1 MEGGSTQ
8 HFYTQPYMRSSRFV
22 RILSGT
28 PDGNTSIN
36 TNYGPDH
43 SAAIVLRMREWLK
56 ADVLNVSVESD
67 SGNTDPVNVGDAL
80 GEDMGLG
87 SPIAFHLH
95 DSPSSPKDTTLG
107 PLAEAL
113 SGPFQTTA
121 DVYMPGHNPPDG
133 TITFENLPR
142 GDSANPQV
150 IRTANWAEGHSIMV
164 MFTDFPEE

>member
-8 HFYTQPYMRSSRFV
+8 HFFTQPYLRSSRFV

-28 PDGNTSIN
+28 PDGSTSIN
-36 TNYGPDH
+36 TNYGPEH
-43 SAAIVLRMREWLK
+43 SAAIVLRMREWLQ
-56 ADVLNVSVESD
+56 ANVLNVSVESE

-80 GEDMGLG
+80 GADMGLG

-95 DSPSSPKDTTLG
+95 DSPTSPKETTLG

-113 SGPFQTTA
+113 NGPFQTTA

-133 TITFENLPR
+133 TITFESLPR
-142 GDSANPQV
+142 GDNDKPQV
-150 IRTANWAEGHSIMV
+150 IRTPNWAEGHSIMV
-164 MFTDFPEE
+164 MFSDFPED